1 MKPLSNPANGC
12 MRIGLVM
19 TAFFLASQ
27 PARASAF
34 LFAMPPQIGFADPG
48 ASETPEVRLPNA
60 GPDPAMTI
68 AEFPF
73 DFTIFDDAP
82 ASTPETYGLSGSLR
96 FQRDIAT
103 GFTPNV
109 AGGFAGPARRAAG
122 ATMASGCAVYSISPE
137 ATLGGILR
145 IGVGSPGAGTSL
157 WDAGDNISS
166 SAEEMRNGA
175 VTQVSGPQDSPTYR
189 PHSARHGALPP
200 ASKPDCKEAAQG
212 TGNAEV
218 GAALGAHVRPN
229 QCRRALLCGVK
240 RPDGI
245 VGRTLSSVNP
255 ACDTAESSRSIIRI
269 SARRLSCLGARF
281 PR

>member
-175 VTQVSGPQDSPTYR
+175 VTQVSGPKTLLPTGLILLGMGLFR
-189 PHSARHGALPP
+189 RRQSRTARRRRRVPGMRKSALPSARTSG
-200 ASKPDCKEAAQG
+200 Q
-212 TGNAEV
+212 TNAGEHYYAV
-218 GAALGAHVRPN
+218 
-229 QCRRALLCGVK
+229 
-240 RPDGI
+240 
-245 VGRTLSSVNP
+245 
-255 ACDTAESSRSIIRI
+255 
-269 SARRLSCLGARF
+269 
-281 PR
+281 

>member
-1 MKPLSNPANGC
+1 
-12 MRIGLVM
+12 
-19 TAFFLASQ
+19 
-27 PARASAF
+27 
-34 LFAMPPQIGFADPG
+34 MPPQIGFADPG

-175 VTQVSGPQDSPTYR
+175 VTQVSGPRLSY
-189 PHSARHGALPP
+189 LP
-200 ASKPDCKEAAQG
+200 ASFCSAWGSSAGVKAGLQG
-212 TGNAEV
+212 G
-218 GAALGAHVRPN
+218 GAGYRECGSRRCP
-229 QCRRALLCGVK
+229 RRARQAKPMPASTIMRCKAAGWDCGTDAFV
-240 RPDGI
+240 
-245 VGRTLSSVNP
+245 
-255 ACDTAESSRSIIRI
+255 CQ
-269 SARRLSCLGARF
+269 
-281 PR
+281 PRM